1 MLERI
6 DRITEERN
14 NLQVLCETIQKER
27 GDLLLS
33 LEGMK
38 IDINMKDEE
47 VIKAT
52 NLLENMSERIISKDK
67 MIDLIKTERDEAVA
81 MIENE
86 NFKKSKFRI

>member
-1 MLERI
+1 
-6 DRITEERN
+6 
-14 NLQVLCETIQKER
+14 
-27 GDLLLS
+27 
-33 LEGMK
+33 
-38 IDINMKDEE
+38 MKDEE

-86 NFKKSKFRI
+86 NFKNQSSEFKRISDGNYDLLMQLDSAEKKLQVRSVRTLLFCGIFI